1 VAIRRAPRRHRYT
14 SVERSS
20 LNDDRLSFRA
30 RGVLVWLLDKP
41 DDWRTDSTAIARAG
55 KEGREA
61 IRSALRELEEAGY
74 LRRSKTQDEG
84 GRWVTIVDVY
94 ETPEEAAE
102 DQGTDAR
109 KPVVG
114 SPSTDARPTDARKP
128 VRREPGRS
136 TEDGDQKTENEN
148 PSLTL
153 FEGGQDG
160 DAPATPPAGGVP
172 FAEFWSSY
180 PRRVGKGDA
189 EKAWAKAIKLA
200 PGSVILEAARR
211 YAVEVEGREVSKIA
225 HPSTWLN
232 GRRWEDE
239 PGANASSSTD
249 RSTRRTPD
257 REGTSGR
264 IAL

>member
-1 VAIRRAPRRHRYT
+1 MAIRRAPRRHRYT

-20 LNDDRLSFRA
+20 LNDDRLSFRS

-94 ETPEEAAE
+94 ETPEEADAE
-102 DQGTDAR
+102 DRGTDAR
-109 KPVVG
+109 KPVGRV
-114 SPSTDARPTDARKP
+114 S
-128 VRREPGRS
+128 GRS
-136 TEDGDQKTENEN
+136 TENGEPKTENETL
-148 PSLTL
+148 PTL
-153 FEGGQDG
+153 FAGPQEETP
-160 DAPATPPAGGVP
+160 PAAPPAGGVP
-172 FAEFWSSY
+172 FVEFWSNY

-189 EKAWAKAIKLA
+189 EKAWAKATKLA
-200 PGSVILEAARR
+200 PASVILEAVRR
-211 YAVEVEGREVSKIA
+211 YAAEVEGREVAKIA

-239 PGANASSSTD
+239 PGANRGTSD
-249 RSTRRTPD
+249 RQTRRTPD
-257 REGTSGR
+257 RDGTSGR